1 MKKQQLAEKM
11 LKEKRNYPTLEEAFE
26 LFKYDEKMT
35 AVESYVYNSEE
46 IETYQFD
53 WTKECLDTIKKEIE
67 EMYWENSEYITIWD
81 GYDEFDEF
89 TGELF
94 PAPNYMELI
103 K

>member
-53 WTKECLDTIKKEIE
+53 
-67 EMYWENSEYITIWD
+67 
-81 GYDEFDEF
+81 
-89 TGELF
+89 
-94 PAPNYMELI
+94 
-103 K
+103 